1 MTACFDFKTEWKHTN
16 IKFVMKMTN
25 FTNTCKKYNSW
36 WKWLMFICQCLN
48 CISYSSSGS
57 ISWFFKKENI
67 YMHELNVNQIWYVVF
82 FHELLVDYKKILLW
96 NVYIYI
102 HVLVYIFRLY
112 TQITS
117 QIFIFNK
124 CTQALITR
132 FSLNMSAVLTFQL

>member
-36 WKWLMFICQCLN
+36 WKWLMFICQCFN

-102 HVLVYIFRLY
+102 HVLVCILG
-112 TQITS
+112 
-117 QIFIFNK
+117 
-124 CTQALITR
+124 CTHKLPHKYSFLTNVHKHWLIGFYWTC
-132 FSLNMSAVLTFQL
+132 LQC